1 MRSAWW
7 TTFGD
12 YTWKV
17 GLGICFRVRKS
28 IYQMACFI
36 SQSFPTS
43 SDTRASFVNFLNLDN
58 PFHKLFGAIINSW
71 KFFPWTPQNDWH
83 PILWSK
89 HQQRRIFTLLL
100 RGTRP
105 IRVGKL
111 CFPQTD
117 LLIMRL
123 VVQLQSLICIRKILH
138 CLILDLVIN
147 RNPIE

>member
-1 MRSAWW
+1 MTDIQSYGQS
-7 TTFGD
+7 TNNDVD
-12 YTWKV
+12 Y
-17 GLGICFRVRKS
+17 
-28 IYQMACFI
+28 
-36 SQSFPTS
+36 
-43 SDTRASFVNFLNLDN
+43 
-58 PFHKLFGAIINSW
+58 
-71 KFFPWTPQNDWH
+71 
-83 PILWSK
+83 
-89 HQQRRIFTLLL
+89 FTLLL

>member
-17 GLGICFRVRKS
+17 GLGICFGVRKS
-28 IYQMACFI
+28 ICQMACFI

-58 PFHKLFGAIINSW
+58 PFQKLFGAIINSW

-83 PILWSK
+83 PILCSK
-89 HQQRRIFTLLL
+89 HQQRRRLFHLAFARYSAYKGRKTVLPSD
-100 RGTRP
+100 RP
-105 IRVGKL
+105 LDYAPCCTASKL
-111 CFPQTD
+111 NLYPQNSALPD
-117 LLIMRL
+117 PWLGY
-123 VVQLQSLICIRKILH
+123 
-138 CLILDLVIN
+138 
-147 RNPIE
+147 